1 MMRQWIVMYNKE
13 MLEMWRSF
21 KWLWVPLVFIL
32 LGIMQPVTTYYLP
45 QILES
50 AGSLPEGTVIEIP
63 TPTGEQVMAEVI
75 SQYSTIGILMLVLA
89 GMAIISGEKQSRS
102 ISLIL
107 VRPLP
112 HSTFITAKWAGLITL
127 TITSLISGC
136 LAGWY
141 YTELLFGNVSVGH
154 LASGVF
160 AYGLWMIFVI
170 TVLVLMSTLLRGN
183 SAVAFVTILIAVS
196 LSILTDIFEHWM
208 LWSPARLAHHT
219 SSLLVNRVTGD
230 GFLLSVGV
238 SVAAMIA
245 ILMAAVS
252 ALKRQELGD

>member
-50 AGSLPEGTVIEIP
+50 AGGLPEGAVIEIP
-63 TPTGEQVMAEVI
+63 TPTGAQVMAEVI
-75 SQYSTIGILMLVLA
+75 SQYSSLGVLILVLA
-89 GMAIISGEKQSRS
+89 GMAVIWGEKQSRT

-107 VRPLP
+107 VRPIAY
-112 HSTFITAKWAGLITL
+112 STFITAKWAGLATL
-127 TITSLISGC
+127 TITSVLVGC

-141 YTELLFGNVSVGH
+141 YTELLIGSVSVSY
-154 LASGVF
+154 LVSGVSV
-160 AYGLWMIFVI
+160 YGLWMIFVI

-183 SAVAFVTILIAVS
+183 SAVAFVTILITLC
-196 LSILTDIFEHWM
+196 LSILTGLFEQWM
-208 LWSPARLAHHT
+208 LWSPARLTYHT
-219 SSLLVNRVTGD
+219 SSLLVNGVAGD
-230 GFLLSVGV
+230 GFLFSVGV
-238 SVAAMIA
+238 TVAVVIV
-245 ILMAAVS
+245 ILMTAVVS
-252 ALKRQELGD
+252 LKRQELG

>member
-1 MMRQWIVMYNKE
+1 MRQWIVMYNKE

-45 QILES
+45 QILEM
-50 AGSLPEGTVIEIP
+50 AGGLPEGTVIEIP
-63 TPTGEQVMAEVI
+63 PPSGEEVMAEII
-75 SQYSTIGILMLVLA
+75 SQYNTLGILILVLA
-89 GMAIISGEKQSRS
+89 GMAIVSGEKQSRA
-102 ISLIL
+102 IGLIL

-112 HSTFITAKWAGLITL
+112 YSTFITAKWTGLATL
-127 TITSLISGC
+127 TITSLLSGC

-141 YTELLFGNVSVGH
+141 YTELLIDHVNVSHFV
-154 LASGVF
+154 SGVF
-160 AYGLWMIFVI
+160 VYGLWIIFVI

-183 SAVAFVTILIAVS
+183 SAVAFVTILVAII
-196 LSILTDIFEHWM
+196 LSVLTGLFERWM
-208 LWSPARLAHHT
+208 LWSPARLTHHS
-219 SSLLVNRVTGD
+219 SSLFLNGAAGD

-238 SVAAMIA
+238 TVVGMIA
-245 ILMAAVS
+245 ILMVAIS